1 MAQHLD
7 SFLVRRFKGIADI
20 RFEHLG
26 AFNVFLG
33 ANNTGKTSLLEAVF
47 LLTGMSNMQLPIVIH
62 NQRNY
67 LVRTFE
73 DLSYLFHDLDMDT
86 PIELCASSS
95 NPEETRELLISAV
108 DGSAVTTAV
117 QHVRNGSDEKGPHG
131 DGTAARLSSAA
142 FGSRVLRYEGTLKSS
157 GSSESRS
164 FKAELSFD
172 AGEIEIS
179 PPPTDALIHA
189 RLLRPGLE
197 YDNRIIADVVVNK
210 KNDALVEI
218 LGHIDPRIQDIGIR
232 DNVAFLDI
240 GLERMMPLNMFGSG
254 MLRAVNMLSYCL
266 VGDTKVLLID
276 EIENG
281 LHYKGILPLLK
292 ALLTLSAKRGVQIF
306 TTAHSIEILQ
316 GLREVLLDPE
326 FSAMRSTTTCHVLAK
341 DAQDLL
347 RAYRY
352 DYPQFDH
359 CIENG
364 IEIR

>member
-1 MAQHLD
+1 MAQRFD
-7 SFLVRRFKGIADI
+7 SFSVRRFKGTADI
-20 RFEHLG
+20 EFEQLG

-47 LLTGMSNMQLPIVIH
+47 LLAGMSNLQLPIVIH

-67 LVRTFE
+67 LVRAFE

-95 NPEETRELLISAV
+95 DPEETRELLISAV
-108 DGSAVTTAV
+108 DGSVVTTAV
-117 QHVRNGSDEKGPHG
+117 QHVNGDDGTARHG
-131 DGTAARLSSAA
+131 NGTAARSSSAA
-142 FGSRVLRYEGTLKSS
+142 FGSRVLRYEGTMKNS
-157 GSSESRS
+157 GSSRPRS

-197 YDNRIIADVVVNK
+197 YDNRIIADVIVNK
-210 KNDALVEI
+210 KNDELVEI
-218 LGHIDPRIQDIGIR
+218 LGRIDPRIQDIGIR
-232 DNVAFLDI
+232 DNVAYLDV

-281 LHYKGILPLLK
+281 LHYKGILPLLR
-292 ALLTLSAKRGVQIF
+292 ALLTLSAERGVQIF
-306 TTAHSIEILQ
+306 STAHSIEILQ

-326 FSAMRSTTTCHVLAK
+326 FAAMRSTTTYHVLAK